1 MKASNLER
9 QKTNKETSAIAQLA
23 VLSLWAMA
31 SLVKS
36 AKTLKD
42 NTNSIQTLLE
52 NWRGG
57 NTSEHIGLG

>member
-42 NTNSIQTLLE
+42 NTNSI
-52 NWRGG
+52 
-57 NTSEHIGLG
+57 